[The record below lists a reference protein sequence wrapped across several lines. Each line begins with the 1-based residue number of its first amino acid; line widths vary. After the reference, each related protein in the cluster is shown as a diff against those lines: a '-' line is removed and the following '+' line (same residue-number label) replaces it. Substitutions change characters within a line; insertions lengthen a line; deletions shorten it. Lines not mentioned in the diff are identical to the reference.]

1 MIITTGYERT
11 KRILERKSVDR
22 IGFYEHFWTDTIT
35 KYKSQGKMQADS
47 SEADHF
53 GFDLSECWPFNYTA
67 NLDFTNE
74 IVAEDE
80 DTITEK
86 DGNGAILRRH
96 KKHDSTPE
104 HIDFYVKTS
113 KEWQEYKPFL
123 TNIDIRRINF
133 EEYRKAREA
142 AKKAKRFFLCS
153 QPNVFELM
161 HPITGHE
168 NMLIGMALEPEWIMD
183 MCQTYTDLTIA
194 LQEILFEKEGE
205 PDGIWYYEDMG
216 YKQKPFISPAMY
228 KELLMPYHKK
238 TIDFAHGRGLKVIM
252 HSCGFVEPL
261 LPHMIEAGIDC
272 YQAIEVKAGMDLLK
286 IHKDYGDRLSLMG
299 GLDVRAI
306 CSNKKSEID
315 AELEKKIPQ
324 VKQGFG

>member
-1 MIITTGYERT
+1 M
-11 KRILERKSVDR
+11 
-22 IGFYEHFWTDTIT
+22 
-35 KYKSQGKMQADS
+35 
-47 SEADHF
+47 
-53 GFDLSECWPFNYTA
+53 
-67 NLDFTNE
+67 
-74 IVAEDE
+74 
-80 DTITEK
+80 
-86 DGNGAILRRH
+86 
-96 KKHDSTPE
+96 
-104 HIDFYVKTS
+104 
-113 KEWQEYKPFL
+113 

-133 EEYRKAREA
+133 EVYRKAREA

-261 LPHMIEAGIDC
+261 LPHD
-272 YQAIEVKAGMDLLK
+272 
-286 IHKDYGDRLSLMG
+286 
-299 GLDVRAI
+299 
-306 CSNKKSEID
+306 
-315 AELEKKIPQ
+315 
-324 VKQGFG
+324 